1 MYREPLF
8 KGLVFDEESQLVETS
23 TIGSEPCYVID
34 DAGFK
39 RHVPAEPIDREIL
52 KTIGAQISGNEG
64 LIADQTA
71 KMLGQDDLFTHAIIQ
86 NQLKNIDQQFNQL
99 LDVGIPEESRM
110 YLGMTGFK
118 VVINIHGEIVKFEQ
132 PPAPAEDGDG
142 EGDGDGE

>member
-8 KGLVFDEESQLVETS
+8 KGLVTDENGQVVETS
-23 TIGSEPCYVID
+23 TIGDEPCYIVD

-39 RHVPAEPIDREIL
+39 HHILAEPIDREIL
-52 KTIGAQISGNEG
+52 KSITSQISGNED

-86 NQLKNIDQQFNQL
+86 NQLKNIDKQIDQL
-99 LDVGIPEESRM
+99 LQTGIPEDSRM

-118 VVINIHGEIVKFEQ
+118 VVINMHGEILEIEQ
-132 PPAPAEDGDG
+132 PSAPADEN
-142 EGDGDGE
+142 GDGDGE